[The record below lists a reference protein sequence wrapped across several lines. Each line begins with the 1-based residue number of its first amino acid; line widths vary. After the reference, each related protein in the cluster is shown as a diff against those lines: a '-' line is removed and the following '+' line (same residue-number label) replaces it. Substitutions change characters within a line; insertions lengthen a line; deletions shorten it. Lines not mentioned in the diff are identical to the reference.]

1 MIYLWTAL
9 SLGLVSNFH
18 CLGMCGPI
26 ALAIPVKSNTISSRL
41 GSILLYNLGRISTY
55 ALIGAIFGFF
65 GKGLFLMGIQ
75 QQLSIVIGALIVA
88 SAILILANRKVDLF
102 SKIIPSKFVV
112 LKSKMQKYLRQKGY
126 FNNFIL
132 GLLNGIL
139 PCGVVYFALMGALA
153 TGGVVSGI
161 LFMTLFGVGTL
172 PVMVLLPWIKDYL
185 TTGFRQK
192 LQRTVPVM
200 LLIFGSLLIVRG
212 ANLGIPYLSPKVEK
226 AKTTI
231 TDNEPQKEECTVKC
245 CH

>member
-1 MIYLWTAL
+1 MMFLWTAL

-26 ALAIPVKSNTISSRL
+26 ALAIPVKSNTFSSRL

-55 ALIGAIFGFF
+55 ALIGGIFGFF

-75 QQLSIVIGALIVA
+75 QQVSIVIGALIVV

-139 PCGVVYFALMGALA
+139 PCGVVYIALLGAIA

-161 LFMTLFGVGTL
+161 LFMTLFGIGTL
-172 PVMVLLPWIKDYL
+172 PVMILLPWIKDYL
-185 TTGFRQK
+185 STGFRQK
-192 LQRTVPVM
+192 LQRTVPMM
-200 LLIFGSLLIVRG
+200 LLIFGGLLIVRG

-226 AKTTI
+226 PKTTVVNGE
-231 TDNEPQKEECTVKC
+231 TKTEDCTVKC